1 MGMRRPDP
9 PDVYFVIVYCYCKR
23 TMFVCSSVRVS
34 GLCVRRV
41 HPSVRRVRSYNTSV
55 SMSVCRVRQYVCS
68 FVPLRPFMSVRRVGQ
83 WHSPSVAS
91 VSPSVRRAC
100 PSVPSVRRVSLSFA
114 CVCRVCHSLK
124 SFHHISPSVR
134 LSVASSFFRIQ
145 PSVASV
151 RLSQPSVASVLPSRP
166 SGRVRPVIPSCP
178 SVSIVSLQQC
188 LGGTDTYYK
197 TCNIK
202 GWVWLQ
208 RPI

>member
-41 HPSVRRVRSYNTSV
+41 HPSVRRVRSYT
-55 SMSVCRVRQYVCS
+55 RQYVRLSRPSICL
-68 FVPLRPFMSVRRVGQ
+68 FVRP
-83 WHSPSVAS
+83 VAS
-91 VSPSVRRAC
+91 VHVRPSSRAVAQSFCRAC

-166 SGRVRPVIPSCP
+166 SGRVRPVVPSCP